1 MKLSKRLLFSF
12 LILMLLAS
20 MVAACGAEEPVTL
33 TDENADF
40 VLALPRVVVDID
52 SDGMPSVAGISPR
65 LLALVGIDVSQFAM
79 DPAYV
84 EWFTQAN
91 VQHIE
96 FVQKDDGIFI
106 FVNGVLMPHLGWSS
120 DELTT
125 LTNTLT
131 KLNMVKPEFQSVLN
145 LVVPLIQHTGLDLA
159 LRFPKQPTAEEIPLR
174 DINTPIAAPTKAE
187 AESPVAIVKA
197 RVTFDE
203 NGVPSILGVS
213 TEELTN
219 AGLAD
224 LRNVGLAPDTIQ
236 ALQDAG
242 IYSVSVKTTPEGL
255 VFWIND
261 EQLPYLVWNDE
272 YLNQAADLYSQLYF
286 MPGYEQQSELVK
298 TFLPLLARID
308 GEVTL
313 EFPQ

>member
-106 FVNGVLMPHLGWSS
+106 FVNGVLMPHLGWST

-174 DINTPIAAPTKAE
+174 DVNTPIAAPTKAE

-298 TFLPLLARID
+298 TFLPLLA
-308 GEVTL
+308 
-313 EFPQ
+313 

>member
-20 MVAACGAEEPVTL
+20 VVAACGAEEPVTL

-52 SDGMPSVAGISPR
+52 SDGAPSVAGISPK

-106 FVNGVLMPHLGWSS
+106 FVNGVLMPHLGWSA

-125 LTNTLT
+125 LTDTLT
-131 KLNMVKPEFQSVLN
+131 KLNMVKPEFQTVLN
-145 LVVPLIQHTGLDLA
+145 LVVPLIQHTGLDLV

-174 DINTPIAAPTKAE
+174 DVNEPIQAPTKAE

-213 TEELTN
+213 TEELTD

-224 LRNVGLAPDTIQ
+224 LRNVGLAPETIR
-236 ALQDAG
+236 AMQDAG
-242 IYSVSVKTTPEGL
+242 IYSVAVKTTPEGL

-261 EQLPYLVWNDE
+261 EQLPSLVWNDE

-286 MPGYEQQSELVK
+286 MPGYEQQRELVK
-298 TFLPLLARID
+298 TFLPILARID

-313 EFPQ
+313 EFPH